1 VLSLVLAALW
11 RKFLKTRILPIVI
24 ATTCWASFAA
34 ARPQPAPPPSGIV
47 VHLFGPD
54 SVASNFLPADGS
66 GNTAQGSKAEGAQA
80 GGGAQGTGPT
90 MHGILHEMFV
100 TGDPN
105 MTPGQALSK
114 GKTGGE

>member
-1 VLSLVLAALW
+1 MMSALW

-24 ATTCWASFAA
+24 AATCWASFAE
-34 ARPQPAPPPSGIV
+34 ARQQPAPPPSGIV

-54 SVASNFLPADGS
+54 SVASNFLPTGGS
-66 GNTAQGSKAEGAQA
+66 GNAAQGNKAEGTQA
-80 GGGAQGTGPT
+80 GASAGGAQSTGPT

-105 MTPGQALSK
+105 MTPGQAFSK
-114 GKTGGE
+114 GKTGAE

>member
-1 VLSLVLAALW
+1 MLTALW

-24 ATTCWASFAA
+24 AATCWASLAE
-34 ARPQPAPPPSGIV
+34 ARPQPTPPPSGIV

-54 SVASNFLPADGS
+54 SVASNFLPTDGS
-66 GNTAQGSKAEGAQA
+66 GNTAQGSRAEGAQA
-80 GGGAQGTGPT
+80 GAPAGGAQSTDPT